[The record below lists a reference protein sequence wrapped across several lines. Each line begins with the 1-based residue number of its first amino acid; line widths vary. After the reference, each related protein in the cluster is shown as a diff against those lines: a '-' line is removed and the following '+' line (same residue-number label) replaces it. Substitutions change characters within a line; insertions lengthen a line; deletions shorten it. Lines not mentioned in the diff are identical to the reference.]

1 MPNKLYEEASV
12 QAIADAIR
20 AKNGTT
26 TKYKIGEMSAAI
38 QAITGAESVTW
49 HQCPEAVRNYLANV
63 TYDPSD
69 YSTSQIANYAPA
81 SAVVSNYKPIGKT
94 VGGVTY
100 YNEVPNVLTPF
111 AGGGSAGT
119 LKPLDTLRWIRTQ
132 DGASKAWNVRDL
144 GGWTCDGGKV
154 RYGLLFRGGYPEAAD
169 RRVLVGELGIRHDLD
184 LRGKKEAAISVS
196 PLGDDVYYTCAD
208 DCALYTLTP
217 EDTWRVN
224 LRCVFDAVTH
234 GEPVY
239 FHCIYGADRT
249 GTLACVLE
257 GLLGMSQSDID
268 KDYELT
274 CFYTG
279 TATDSEARRRNEA
292 EWSGLIAKINAKSGA
307 SFRDKCVTF
316 AAELGFTAA
325 EINAFRAAMID
336 GTPETVTPS
345 ISTFTVTSS
354 ITGASSDNG
363 GTSAVQYQP
372 YLADIVALNGRVINS
387 VSVKMGGVDITPE
400 VWSGEE
406 TNRYCHVAAQLTNCS
421 SDNAQTL
428 VIEGQSYGANIT
440 ADADYTL
447 EGATVH
453 ITMGGTDVS
462 KYYSGGKIAIP
473 KVTGNINITI
483 TAVESAHIAPNI
495 LTDSFTVDGV
505 QYQPIG
511 YEDNMRLSV
520 NSGSTKAQ
528 EGAVTTGYFPA
539 KTGMVLRIRPAALP
553 DGSQQKLTYTFALY
567 NKNKD
572 FSSATYINSAFTWG
586 TAVLENG
593 DTLKITV
600 TKQMNGYARICIE
613 GSGASTYMTYNDEM
627 PQAGA

>member
-1 MPNKLYEEASV
+1 MKKLYDEASV
-12 QAIADAIR
+12 RDIAEAIR
-20 AKNGTT
+20 EKNGSTAG
-26 TKYKIGEMSAAI
+26 YKIAQMGAAVR
-38 QAITGAESVTW
+38 AISGTETLEW
-49 HQCPEAVRNYLANV
+49 HQCPEAVRRYLDTV
-63 TYDPSD
+63 SYDPTD
-69 YSTSQIANYAPA
+69 YGSSQIDSYAPA
-81 SAVVSNYKPIGKT
+81 TAIAASYRPIACT
-94 VGGVTY
+94 LGGEAH
-100 YNEVPNVLTPF
+100 YNEVPYSLTPYLNG
-111 AGGGSAGT
+111 AV
-119 LKPLDTLRWIRTQ
+119 KPLDRLRWIRTN
-132 DGASKAWNVRDL
+132 AANVRDL
-144 GGWTCDGGKV
+144 GGWACDGGKV
-154 RYGLLFRGGYPEAAD
+154 RYGLLFRGGYPVAAD

-184 LRGKKEAAISVS
+184 LRGKEEAVVSSS
-196 PLGDDVYYTCAD
+196 PLGDDVYFTCAD
-208 DCALYTLTP
+208 DYAMYTLTP
-217 EDTWRVN
+217 EDAWRTN

-239 FHCIYGADRT
+239 FHCVYGADRT

-279 TATDSEARRRNEA
+279 TATDSDARRRNEA
-292 EWSGLIAKINAKSGA
+292 EWRGLINAISAKSGA

-325 EINAFRAAMID
+325 EINAYRTAMTD
-336 GTPETVTPS
+336 GTPETVTPG
-345 ISTFTVTSS
+345 IAAFTVTSA
-354 ITGASSDNG
+354 ITGAGSDNA

-372 YLADIVALNGRVINS
+372 YVTQISAANGYVISS

-406 TNRYCHVAAQLTNCS
+406 AELYRRAAAQLTNCS
-421 SDNAQTL
+421 SDNTQRL

-440 ADADYTL
+440 ADAGYTL

-473 KVTGNINITI
+473 KVTGDINITI

-495 LTDSFTVDGV
+495 LTDSFKLDGV
-505 QYQPIG
+505 QHQPIG

-520 NSGSTKAQ
+520 NTGSTKEAA
-528 EGAVTTGYFPA
+528 GTVTTGFFPA
-539 KTGMVLRIRPAALP
+539 KTGMVLRIRPAELP
-553 DGSQQKLTYTFALY
+553 GAGEQSLNHLFVLY
-567 NKNKD
+567 SKNND
-572 FSSATYINSAFTWG
+572 FSTATYINSAFTWG

-600 TKQMNGYARICIE
+600 TKQTSGYARLCVK
-613 GSGASTYMTYNDEM
+613 GSGAALYMTYDEEM
-627 PQAGA
+627 PEAGV